1 MTEGAIVAI
10 VVPLISAVATIVTVI
25 LTNHSSAKV
34 QEARMDAQMADL
46 KKDIKRIEKKLEEYN
61 GLNVRMYEAEEK
73 ISVLEQ
79 RVEHV
84 EKRLN

>member
-1 MTEGAIVAI
+1 
-10 VVPLISAVATIVTVI
+10 
-25 LTNHSSAKV
+25 
-34 QEARMDAQMADL
+34 MDAQMADL